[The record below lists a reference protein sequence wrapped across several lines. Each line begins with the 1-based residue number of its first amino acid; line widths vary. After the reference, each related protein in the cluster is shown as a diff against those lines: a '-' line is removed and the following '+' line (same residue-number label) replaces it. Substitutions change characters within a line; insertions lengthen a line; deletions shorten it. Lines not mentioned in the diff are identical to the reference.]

1 MTPNPSEARALERS
15 IYELHRLTET
25 GFATV
30 RGDINVLATKE
41 SRNSRDIEDLD
52 GRIERLE
59 ERRFPL
65 PMIGGIMG
73 IAGVCVSVMSLIK
86 GG

>member
-1 MTPNPSEARALERS
+1 MTPNPTEARDLERS
-15 IYELHRLTET
+15 IANLHRLTET

-30 RGDINVLATKE
+30 RGDINVLSTKE
-41 SRNSRDIEDLD
+41 SRNAQDIVDLEQRL
-52 GRIERLE
+52 GTLE

-65 PMIGGIMG
+65 HVVGGIM
-73 IAGVCVSVMSLIK
+73 SVAAVGLSVVGLVK